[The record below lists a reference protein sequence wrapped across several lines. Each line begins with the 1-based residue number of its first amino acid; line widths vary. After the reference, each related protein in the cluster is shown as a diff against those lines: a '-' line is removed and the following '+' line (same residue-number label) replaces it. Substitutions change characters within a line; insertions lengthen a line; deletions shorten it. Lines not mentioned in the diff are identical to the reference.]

1 MKLGDLVKVTIDDVE
16 YLAKIVSYNTTTQ
29 LYGCS
34 IYALG
39 KVLELEASDIDTL

>member
-16 YLAKIVSYNTTTQ
+16 YLAQLVSYNTTTQ

-34 IYALG
+34 ISALG
-39 KVLELEASDIDTL
+39 KVVELDSSEIESL